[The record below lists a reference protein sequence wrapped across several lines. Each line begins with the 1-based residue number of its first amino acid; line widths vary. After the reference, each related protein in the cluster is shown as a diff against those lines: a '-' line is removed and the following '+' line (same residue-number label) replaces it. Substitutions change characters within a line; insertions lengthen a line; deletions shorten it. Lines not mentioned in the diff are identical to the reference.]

1 MANYP
6 ANLKYAAS
14 HEWVRVEGDVAVI
27 GLTAFALE
35 QLTDLIVMDL
45 AKPGTKVKHGGR
57 LGEVES
63 VKSVSD
69 IYAPVGGEVIEVN
82 QAIVNDLSKLPA
94 DPYGDGWL
102 VKLKLEN
109 AADLNSLLTAEAY
122 QAAVAA
128 ADH

>member
-1 MANYP
+1 VSNYP

-14 HEWVRVEGDVAVI
+14 HEWVRVEGEVAVI
-27 GLTAFALE
+27 GITAFALE

-45 AKPGTKVKHGGR
+45 AKPGTKVKQGGR

-82 QAIVNDLSKLPA
+82 LAIINDLSKLPT

-109 AADLNSLLTAEAY
+109 AADLNSLMTDEAY

>member
-1 MANYP
+1 VANYP

>member
-1 MANYP
+1 VANYP

-45 AKPGTKVKHGGR
+45 AKPGTKVKQGGR

>member
-1 MANYP
+1 VANYP

-14 HEWVRVEGDVAVI
+14 HEWVRVEGEVAVI

-45 AKPGTKVKHGGR
+45 AKPGTKVKQGGR

>member
-6 ANLKYAAS
+6 AELKYAAS
-14 HEWVRVEGDVAVI
+14 HEWVRLEGDVAVI

-45 AKPGTKVKHGGR
+45 AKPGTKVKQGGR

-69 IYAPVGGEVIEVN
+69 IYAPVGGEVTEVN

-94 DPYGDGWL
+94 DPYGEGWL
-102 VKLKLEN
+102 VKLRQEN
-109 AADLNSLLTAEAY
+109 AADLNSLMTADAY

>member
-6 ANLKYAAS
+6 AELKYAAS
-14 HEWVRVEGDVAVI
+14 HEWVRLEGDVAVI
-27 GLTAFALE
+27 GLTAFAME

-45 AKPGTKVKHGGR
+45 AKPGTKVKQGGR

-69 IYAPVGGEVIEVN
+69 IYAPVGGEVTEVN

-94 DPYGDGWL
+94 DPYGEGWL

-109 AADLNSLLTAEAY
+109 AADLNSLMTADAY

>member
-1 MANYP
+1 MSNYP

-45 AKPGTKVKHGGR
+45 AKPGTKVKQGGR

-82 QAIVNDLSKLPA
+82 LAIINDLSKLPT

>member
-1 MANYP
+1 VANYP

-45 AKPGTKVKHGGR
+45 AKPGTKVKQGGR

-82 QAIVNDLSKLPA
+82 LAIVNDLSKLPK

>member
-1 MANYP
+1 MSNYP

-14 HEWVRVEGDVAVI
+14 HEWVRVEGEVAVI
-27 GLTAFALE
+27 GITAFALE

-45 AKPGTKVKHGGR
+45 AKPGTKVKQGGR

-82 QAIVNDLSKLPA
+82 LAIVNDLSKLPT

-109 AADLNSLLTAEAY
+109 AADLNSLMTDEAY

>member
-1 MANYP
+1 
-6 ANLKYAAS
+6 
-14 HEWVRVEGDVAVI
+14 VI

-45 AKPGTKVKHGGR
+45 AKPGTKVKQGGR

>member
-1 MANYP
+1 MSNYP

-14 HEWVRVEGDVAVI
+14 HEWVRVEGEVAVI
-27 GLTAFALE
+27 GITAFALE

-45 AKPGTKVKHGGR
+45 AKPGTKVKQGGR

-82 QAIVNDLSKLPA
+82 LAIINDLSKLPT

-109 AADLNSLLTAEAY
+109 AADLNSLMTDEAY

>member
-45 AKPGTKVKHGGR
+45 AKPGTKVKQGGR

>member
-14 HEWVRVEGDVAVI
+14 HEWVRVEGEVAVI

-45 AKPGTKVKHGGR
+45 AKPGTKVKQGGR

>member
-14 HEWVRVEGDVAVI
+14 HEWVRVEGEVAVI